1 VDGLSL
7 IFLVLTTFL
16 TPVCLLASWENVVE
30 NKKAYF
36 LTLMLIEALL
46 VSVFLVQDLVLFYI
60 FFEAVLVP
68 LFLLVGVWGG
78 SSTRARSALLLFL
91 YTLTGS
97 LFMLLAIL
105 EVRRQAGGTDYTLVR
120 LAGLAPEAQTV
131 LWLGFWLALMTKTP
145 MVPLHIWLPRAHAD
159 APLAGSMLLAGVVLK
174 LATYGMVRVL
184 LGMLPQASSYFSPLV
199 QVLSLISLVYASLA
213 TVRQVDLKALVAY
226 SSVAHMAVVV
236 LGLFSNTVVG
246 LQGALLL
253 SLAHGVVSPA
263 LFLLVGG
270 VLYDRYHTRTA
281 RYYSGLGFLMPLFA
295 FTFFLATACNMGVP
309 LSGNWL
315 AEIMSLAGAF
325 QRSPLVGALGASGI
339 LLSACYSIWLWTRL
353 VGGSLSPYLGYSVDL
368 TRREAHVALPLI
380 VSALWLGV
388 CPDPVLALLQ
398 GPVTEI
404 LVR

>member
-1 VDGLSL
+1 MLVLLVLVPISTAAIVGYTGETDFERLKKVALVGTLVEALISFFALLSFDLSAGGYQLQVGAENGLGYLSLGVDGLSL

-131 LWLGFWLALMTKTP
+131 LWLGFWLAL
-145 MVPLHIWLPRAHAD
+145 WRA
-159 APLAGSMLLAGVVLK
+159 LC
-174 LATYGMVRVL
+174 
-184 LGMLPQASSYFSPLV
+184 F
-199 QVLSLISLVYASLA
+199 
-213 TVRQVDLKALVAY
+213 
-226 SSVAHMAVVV
+226 
-236 LGLFSNTVVG
+236 
-246 LQGALLL
+246 
-253 SLAHGVVSPA
+253 
-263 LFLLVGG
+263 
-270 VLYDRYHTRTA
+270 
-281 RYYSGLGFLMPLFA
+281 
-295 FTFFLATACNMGVP
+295 
-309 LSGNWL
+309 
-315 AEIMSLAGAF
+315 
-325 QRSPLVGALGASGI
+325 
-339 LLSACYSIWLWTRL
+339 
-353 VGGSLSPYLGYSVDL
+353 
-368 TRREAHVALPLI
+368 
-380 VSALWLGV
+380 
-388 CPDPVLALLQ
+388 
-398 GPVTEI
+398 
-404 LVR
+404 